1 MLSDAP
7 SRGRIAGWDGGS
19 LLPAH
24 DFRKVDALPPVWHDV
39 AKLIDVHAEVLL
51 VARVHPRYKGELSG
65 EEREDEREGRVHD
78 GEDDGIRQHGH
89 KKQSKPKSNEVHVRQ
104 VTASGMRGALF
115 ALAAGL
121 SAAVQLRD
129 IQGGSLEPLDVPNDQ
144 CGVVVSA
151 QEDDRLTL
159 FAVGQDGQLW
169 HKYKLPNANMGEL
182 ASGSTDGFT
191 IWSSMGGSF
200 LGGPSVVRDS
210 RAKLM
215 VFARGADRAIYMLE
229 QQAPNSETWGHFTSL
244 GGSMSS
250 APRAVLNSEARL
262 TLTLTS
268 SIALPARA
276 STPPPRTTAAP
287 PPRAGLRA
295 RLCQE
300 LRRQLAYAQVPIRQ

>member
-1 MLSDAP
+1 
-7 SRGRIAGWDGGS
+7 
-19 LLPAH
+19 
-24 DFRKVDALPPVWHDV
+24 
-39 AKLIDVHAEVLL
+39 
-51 VARVHPRYKGELSG
+51 
-65 EEREDEREGRVHD
+65 
-78 GEDDGIRQHGH
+78 
-89 KKQSKPKSNEVHVRQ
+89 
-104 VTASGMRGALF
+104 MRGALF

-169 HKYKLPNANMGEL
+169 HKYKLPNANMGDL

-287 PPRAGLRA
+287 PL
-295 RLCQE
+295 LVH
-300 LRRQLAYAQVPIRQ
+300 VPILDAAAARNSRSHQCPGRAAGRPRHGTGAAPALGRVPARDGRRHGAARAH

>member
-1 MLSDAP
+1 
-7 SRGRIAGWDGGS
+7 
-19 LLPAH
+19 
-24 DFRKVDALPPVWHDV
+24 
-39 AKLIDVHAEVLL
+39 
-51 VARVHPRYKGELSG
+51 
-65 EEREDEREGRVHD
+65 
-78 GEDDGIRQHGH
+78 
-89 KKQSKPKSNEVHVRQ
+89 
-104 VTASGMRGALF
+104 MRGALF

-287 PPRAGLRA
+287 PPRTGFRA